1 MAPRRVKFTINAFFG
16 DDEIELPFPDNW
28 AIAECQMAGHG
39 RPALTGD
46 QIRSALSEPL
56 GTPRLREMA
65 RGKRR
70 VCILFDDLPKPTR
83 TDRIVPYVIE
93 ELHAGGIADEQIR
106 FVCAPGTHRPLI
118 YPEFVAKLGKDVV
131 ERYLVFN
138 HSIWE
143 NLVYKGE
150 TSHGTPVWVNREF
163 DSCDLRL
170 GIGSIFPH
178 AGAGYGGGGKIVL
191 PGISGIE
198 TIAFNHRNPK
208 IRNNASLGQVEGN
221 VFREDIEEA
230 ARLAGLMFKVD
241 VVINEKR
248 EAIGLFCGDFVQ
260 EHRAGVK
267 LAREVYSTPVARDA
281 DVVITN
287 TYPDEG
293 QMGRGHWVVPA
304 SLKEGGDVV
313 ILTHFHEG
321 QNLHQLSSRFGTDYG
336 GRGYR
341 PERYPNLAKA
351 GRVILMA
358 PFLSKYDR
366 EAAGPAEKVIWCKDW
381 GEVLAEL
388 TSRHGPGTRVAV
400 YPYAPLQVPSREDP
414 APEYRMG

>member
-1 MAPRRVKFTINAFFG
+1 M
-16 DDEIELPFPDNW
+16 
-28 AIAECQMAGHG
+28 
-39 RPALTGD
+39 
-46 QIRSALSEPL
+46 
-56 GTPRLREMA
+56 
-65 RGKRR
+65 
-70 VCILFDDLPKPTR
+70 
-83 TDRIVPYVIE
+83 
-93 ELHAGGIADEQIR
+93 
-106 FVCAPGTHRPLI
+106 
-118 YPEFVAKLGKDVV
+118 
-131 ERYLVFN
+131 FN

-143 NLVYKGE
+143 NVVFKGN
-150 TSHGTPVWVNREF
+150 TSHDTPVYVNREF

-178 AGAGYGGGGKIVL
+178 AGAGFGGGGKIVM

-198 TIAFNHRNPK
+198 TIASTPISTRSS
-208 IRNNASLGQVEGN
+208 RNNSSLGVVEGN

-230 ARLAGLMFKVD
+230 ARLAGLMFKID

-248 EAIGLFCGDFVQ
+248 EAVGLFCGDFVQ

-267 LAREVYSTPVARDA
+267 LARELYSTPVARDA
-281 DVVITN
+281 DVVVAN
-287 TYPDEG
+287 SYPDEG
-293 QMGRGHWVVPA
+293 QMGRAHWVVPA

-313 ILTHFHEG
+313 VLTHSHEG

-341 PERYPNLAKA
+341 PAEVSRTSPRP

-366 EAAGPAEKVIWCKDW
+366 EAAGPAEKVVWCKDW

-388 TSRHGPGTRVAV
+388 SGRHGPGTRVAV
-400 YPYAPLQVPSREDP
+400 YPYAPLQMP
-414 APEYRMG
+414 AKDLPEPKYELS